1 MLHLLIPDFRFASLT
16 AISPAWLAEHGFTAC
31 LVDVDNTLLRR
42 DRDRIPEEHLLWLS
56 ALKTRGFGAA
66 LVSNNGGG
74 RLETIQR
81 QLAAAGM
88 TIPLLTWAGKPGKK
102 AFYRACALCG
112 VTEPRSILVIGDQL
126 FTDVLGAHRCG
137 LLAVWLPPLPGRE
150 FIATRLIRLVER
162 RVTGHLVHTGRMP
175 EIIR

>member
-42 DRDRIPEEHLLWLS
+42 DRGRIPEEHLLWLR
-56 ALKTRGFGAA
+56 ALKTQGFGVVLA
-66 LVSNNGGG
+66 SNNGGR
-74 RLETIQR
+74 RLEKIQG
-81 QLAAAGM
+81 QLAAADLA
-88 TIPLLTWAGKPGKK
+88 IPLLTWAGKPRKK

-137 LLAVWLPPLPGRE
+137 LLAAWLPPLPGRE
-150 FIATRLIRLVER
+150 FIGTRLVRLAEKR
-162 RVTGHLVHTGRMP
+162 IAARLDRSGRMP
-175 EIIR
+175 ESIP